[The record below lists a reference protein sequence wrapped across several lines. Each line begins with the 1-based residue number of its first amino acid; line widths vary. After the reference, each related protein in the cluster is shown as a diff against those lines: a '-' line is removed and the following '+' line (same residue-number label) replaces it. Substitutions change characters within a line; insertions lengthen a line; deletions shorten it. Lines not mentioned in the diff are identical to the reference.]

1 MMHAVSCEDVQ
12 DRLEEFHDDE
22 LPLDQ
27 RIAIQ
32 SHLHDCVTC
41 SLVAADLDELRR
53 SLRAAASQLPDRDAP
68 EAERLP
74 RRVVERLRVE
84 EQFSLQAEVRSWFQD
99 MHLVWAALG
108 ATAAMLFCLVG
119 SVSVLH
125 AASQERPDS
134 LAGLITFLAN
144 PGSNQNPVRL
154 DTRMLAPRYRTDDDS
169 LMAVPQM
176 PDDADADAVFAVSA
190 VVTREGRIQNLEL
203 LRGDRT
209 LGPRKVRPD
218 VLFAMLQAAS
228 QVEFEPAKSTPTGD
242 PVAVSMVWVLANT
255 TVKGSTTDEVILVRR
270 PPASATQIGPVPPA
284 PKPAA
289 PPAIARP
296 ATDETSASLL

>member
-1 MMHAVSCEDVQ
+1 MMHAIRCEDVQ

-22 LPLDQ
+22 LTLEQ
-27 RIAIQ
+27 RVAIQ
-32 SHLHDCVTC
+32 SHLRDCVTC
-41 SLVAADLDELRR
+41 SLMATEFDDLRR
-53 SLRAAASQLPDRDAP
+53 SLREAAFQLPDRDAP

-74 RRVVERLRVE
+74 RRVMERLRVE
-84 EQFSLQAEVRSWFQD
+84 AQHSLGAEIKGLFQD

-119 SVSVLH
+119 SISVLH

-144 PGSNQNPVRL
+144 PGSNENPKQL
-154 DTRMLAPRYRTDDDS
+154 DIHMLVPRWRADEG
-169 LMAVPQM
+169 LMALPPM
-176 PDDADADAVFAVSA
+176 PSDDAVLALSA

-203 LRGDRT
+203 LSGDR
-209 LGPRKVRPD
+209 PVRAKVRPD
-218 VLFAMLQAAS
+218 VLLAMLQAAS
-228 QVEFEPAKSTPTGD
+228 QVEFEPAKATATGA

-255 TVKGSTTDEVILVRR
+255 TVKGRPTDDVILVRR
-270 PPASATQIGPVPPA
+270 PPTSAVPAERVPT

-289 PPAIARP
+289 PVAIARP
-296 ATDETSASLL
+296 ATEELSL